1 MASFEQTRI
10 HSTNRFDP
18 GVRLNDTYQL
28 DEHLAS
34 GGMGDVY
41 RGHNIETGEPVAIKT
56 VRPELVGDEKVFE
69 LFRKE
74 GTILGRLNHPTIVRY
89 YSFSRDPKIGRP
101 YLVMEFVEGQ
111 SLAER
116 LKAAPLSLE
125 ETRQLFGPVAG
136 GLALAHK
143 AGVIHRDLSPDNI
156 ILQHGNV
163 TDPKIID
170 FGIARAASSG
180 EHTILGDSFAGKF
193 SFVSPE
199 QLGLLGRQVTNRS
212 DIYSMG
218 LVMAA
223 ALRGKPLDMGSFPAD
238 VIEKRGTVPDLSD
251 IDISLRPLLAA
262 MLQPDPENR
271 PRSMTQIA
279 HWLQLPADAAEAPSL
294 EATIPRAFGQ
304 PAQGVQ
310 SEAQKRSSPA
320 VMASLE
326 DSSQQQAHDDP
337 ARAAIQAG
345 ATTDP
350 VRRPALAN
358 AQFVEHVPP
367 VLKGQTIFRA
377 QESKSAAKITKSVG
391 LSRTGLL
398 AGVFLVITAIA
409 GTGAYFSGLIDF
421 GNGKT
426 DLTENG
432 DKASGSG
439 GNGSPSSANSQTVQ
453 PTPPT
458 AKPPSANT
466 PVNRHTTPTG
476 PGQAS
481 VNTPANQQTPPTAK
495 PPGTNSAVSQHP
507 TPTGPE
513 QPSVN
518 TQANQEEAYARA
530 DRPLAS
536 SEVTHDSTATG
547 AGQVE
552 EGKLKAVKPSAD
564 GAGNTGLS
572 SGPVA
577 SAKEQSD
584 GGTTQPSVALNKN
597 ATSDETNSASA
608 LNPDECFFASII
620 AQSDNAMAIKGIGLS
635 MAPFDRI
642 KSALASSGS
651 GDAHIDG
658 HIITARQC
666 PITAFLKTIN
676 DSTSDNPNLNFT
688 KLGSVSGGEVAGTVT
703 NVGSRMLHL
712 FAVDGKG
719 TVFDLQDDTT
729 TANTTS
735 LFKMT
740 LNGARSNFMPPGIIV
755 ALTSIRAID
764 LSRAGAAASGL
775 PALAETLARRGD
787 VTGVDFGFFSY
798 DEEQRSSAQ

>member
-1 MASFEQTRI
+1 MASYEQTRI
-10 HSTNRFDP
+10 QSTNRFDP

-28 DEHLAS
+28 DELIAS

-56 VRPELVGDEKVFE
+56 VRPELVGDDKVFE
-69 LFRKE
+69 LFKKE
-74 GTILGRLNHPTIVRY
+74 GMILGRLNHPTIVRY
-89 YSFSRDPKIGRP
+89 YSFSRDPNIGRP
-101 YLVMEFVEGQ
+101 YLVMEFVEGE
-111 SLAER
+111 SLADR
-116 LKAAPLSLE
+116 MRAGPLTLE
-125 ETRQLFGPVAG
+125 ETRQLFGPVAA
-136 GLALAHK
+136 GLALVHK

-156 ILQHGNV
+156 ILQHDNV
-163 TDPKIID
+163 MDPKIID

-180 EHTILGDSFAGKF
+180 EHTILGGSFAGKF

-199 QLGLLGRQVTNRS
+199 QLGLRGRQVTNRS

-223 ALRGKPLDMGSFPAD
+223 ALRGKPLNMGSSPAE
-238 VIEKRGTVPDLSD
+238 VIEKRSTVPDLSE
-251 IDISLRPLLAA
+251 IDLSLRRLLTA
-262 MLQPDPENR
+262 MLQPDPEDR
-271 PRSMTQIA
+271 PRSMTQIS
-279 HWLQLPADAAEAPSL
+279 HWLQLPADPTAVFSL
-294 EATIPRAFGQ
+294 EGTIPHAFGQ
-304 PAQGVQ
+304 PALDVQ
-310 SEAQKRSSPA
+310 SEAQKRSSSA
-320 VMASLE
+320 VIASLE
-326 DSSQQQAHDDP
+326 GSSQQQARDDP

-345 ATTDP
+345 ATSDP
-350 VRRPALAN
+350 VIRPALAN
-358 AQFVEHVPP
+358 AQFAKHVPP

-377 QESKSAAKITKSVG
+377 QESKSAAKITRSVG

-398 AGVFLVITAIA
+398 AGVFLAITAIA

-426 DLTENG
+426 DLTDNG
-432 DKASGSG
+432 DKASDVGSG

-458 AKPPSANT
+458 AKPP
-466 PVNRHTTPTG
+466 
-476 PGQAS
+476 
-481 VNTPANQQTPPTAK
+481 
-495 PPGTNSAVSQHP
+495 GTNSAVSQHT

-518 TQANQEEAYARA
+518 TQAEEAFARA

-552 EGKLKAVKPSAD
+552 EGKPKAVKPSAD

-584 GGTTQPSVALNKN
+584 GGTTQPSVALSKN

-608 LNPDECFFASII
+608 FSPDECFFASII

-642 KSALASSGS
+642 KSALASAGS

-676 DSTSDNPNLNFT
+676 DSTSDNPNLNLT
-688 KLGSVSGGEVAGTVT
+688 KLGSVGGGEVAGTVT

-729 TANTTS
+729 TVNATS

-740 LNGARSNFMPPGIIV
+740 LYDAHSNFMPPGIIV

-764 LSRAGAAASGL
+764 LSQAGAAASGL